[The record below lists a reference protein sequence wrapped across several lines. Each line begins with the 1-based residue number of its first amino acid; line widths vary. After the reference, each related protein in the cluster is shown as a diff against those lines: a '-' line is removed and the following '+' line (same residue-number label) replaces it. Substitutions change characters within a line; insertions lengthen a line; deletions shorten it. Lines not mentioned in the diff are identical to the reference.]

1 MPKDIERLAIDPW
14 IEDADAETTE
24 WLWRNE
30 VVGISGLKIFW
41 GKIQH
46 IYINNC
52 IYISWMI
59 WMDYTNRLKSCER

>member
-14 IEDADAETTE
+14 IEDADAETAE

-41 GKIQH
+41 GKNNTY
-46 IYINNC
+46 IYIH
-52 IYISWMI
+52 YIILYIEMCFV
-59 WMDYTNRLKSCER
+59 T

>member
-14 IEDADAETTE
+14 IEDADAETAE

-41 GKIQH
+41 GK
-46 IYINNC
+46 N
-52 IYISWMI
+52 ISWMI
-59 WMDYTNRLKSCER
+59 WMDYINRLKPCER